1 MEKFIHQNLPLEQR
15 VRVMED
21 NADFKEQ
28 KTYSRTLSENDLII
42 ERESLATAMTERQ
55 ALIEQLKSEQLRFKA
70 LMKPYDKI
78 IGESMSKIRTRV
90 EEKDDLLWAFKDF
103 ENSIIEYYDENGEKV
118 HVRQMMPSER
128 QRTTMAA
135 LRERTGTN
143 S

>member
-1 MEKFIHQNLPLEQR
+1 MEKFIHQNMPPEKR
-15 VRVMED
+15 VRILED

-55 ALIEQLKSEQLRFKA
+55 ALVEQLKSEQVRIKA
-70 LMKPYDKI
+70 LMKPYDQV
-78 IGESMSKIRTRV
+78 IGESMQKIRTRV

-118 HVRQMMPSER
+118 HVRQMLPSER

-135 LRERTGTN
+135 LRDKNGTHD
-143 S
+143 